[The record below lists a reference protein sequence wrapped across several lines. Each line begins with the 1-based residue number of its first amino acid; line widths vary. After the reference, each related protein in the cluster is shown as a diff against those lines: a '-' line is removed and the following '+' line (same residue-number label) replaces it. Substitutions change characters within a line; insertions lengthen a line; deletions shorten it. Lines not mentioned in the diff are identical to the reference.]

1 MNNQELQMLIQR
13 IAERDQDALGQFY
26 DQTRQVIFSL
36 LVKILGDYH
45 AAEETMIDVYM
56 KVWDRAG
63 LYSRDRGTVFSWL
76 VTIARTRAID
86 TLRAGRNERIYH
98 KEELKHETSEEDDP
112 EQATILYEQ
121 RKVVN
126 RALAELQPEQRR
138 VIELAYFFGM
148 SHSEIAE
155 ETGEPLGTV
164 KSRIRNGMIRLRN
177 TLKPAMEHIL

>member
-1 MNNQELQMLIQR
+1 MNNQELETLIQR

-26 DQTRQVIFSL
+26 DQTRQVIFGL

-45 AAEETMIDVYM
+45 TAEEALVDVYL
-56 KVWDRAG
+56 KVWNRAE
-63 LYSRDRGTVFSWL
+63 LYSRERGSVFSWL

-86 TLRAGRNERIYH
+86 TLRAGRNEPVNR
-98 KEELKHETSEEDDP
+98 KEALRHESSEEANP
-112 EQATILYEQ
+112 EQMSILQEH
-121 RKVVN
+121 RSVVI
-126 RALAELQPEQRR
+126 RALAKLQPEQRQ

-164 KSRIRNGMIRLRN
+164 KSRIRSGMIRLRDM
-177 TLKPAMEHIL
+177 LRPAMEHIA